1 MSKLLTFA
9 LIALACTS
17 LAAAAQTSCK
27 ALVLEAGGDLG
38 AYEAGVIQGL
48 VESYQALGKIEE
60 VYWDVFSGNGF
71 YINKK

>member
-1 MSKLLTFA
+1 MSKFIITFVLVA
-9 LIALACTS
+9 LSCTA

-48 VESYQALGKIEE
+48 VESY
-60 VYWDVFSGNGF
+60 
-71 YINKK
+71 